1 MLVYHVRTM
10 KAIIFWT
17 ILIVVGFVLRIDR
30 MDWLSWMSG
39 FSVAAIGCARA
50 LADLLGAPY
59 KTVQAWNDGSRVPP
73 AWLQRLIIVEIER
86 SRR

>member
-17 ILIVVGFVLRIDR
+17 ILIVVGFVLHIDR

-39 FSVAAIGCARA
+39 FSVAAIGCAWA
-50 LADLLGAPY
+50 LRTSMGG
-59 KTVQAWNDGSRVPP
+59 VVNEG
-73 AWLQRLIIVEIER
+73 
-86 SRR
+86 RRRMAARRES